1 MSESIRRVFRTP
13 TLACWLVSAWALVST
28 IIGMAHVVLEPI
40 PNDGALYAYISQQ
53 WLHGNIPYLDVW
65 EHKPPGVFALGSLVF
80 LIFPSTLTVLAIVE
94 GVFILSS
101 ILGIVLFIRQLGGS
115 WFSSSLAGVC
125 ASMACNS
132 FFYHDSNNLPEVYL
146 ILPVILSMYV
156 FIRAGLP
163 FNGKWVFLAGFFAGI
178 ASIFKPTGLIPY
190 IAQLAFLFLLWTWMK
205 RIDFKNFLISAM
217 TNSLGVCMAWLPFL
231 MYFEMYDGLLELF
244 DATLFYNVKY
254 GVASQ
259 EPFYV
264 IPFDIFENT
273 QILSSLVVSAVCGVG
288 ILTVHH
294 FFQREKT
301 TNYHVSEC
309 NILFFLPLVLLWNFG
324 DLCGALA
331 GGRNYTHYFLPL
343 TASLSVTAGM
353 VYAVAVDH
361 LPKNQNCTNIRAII
375 VCLLVGPLLCSQV
388 TDIGAMGRLMI
399 NPPSYTYAWKAVA
412 EQIKNR
418 RVSGDTLFIWDYL
431 PAIYF
436 DTQRKSPSKNLDA
449 RLLDVWEQDI
459 NEQQS
464 REIWTEL
471 WPDLLTAPPR
481 FVVDKVKNK
490 KEVQRGGNMYQQFRD
505 FLGGNYRLIYEN
517 YGHQLYERETS
528 MK

>member
-1 MSESIRRVFRTP
+1 MSENSRRMFRTP
-13 TLACWLVSAWALVST
+13 TLAYLLVSAWALLST
-28 IIGMAHVVLEPI
+28 IISMGHVALEPI

-65 EHKPPGVFALGSLVF
+65 EHKPPGVFALGALVF
-80 LIFPSTLTVLAIVE
+80 LIFPNTLTVLAFVE
-94 GVFILSS
+94 GAFILSS

-146 ILPVILSMYV
+146 ILPVILSMYC
-156 FIRAGLP
+156 FIKAGLP
-163 FNGKWVFLAGFFAGI
+163 FNGKWIFLAGFFAGI

-190 IAQLAFLFLLWTWMK
+190 IAQLAFLFLLWTWMQ
-205 RIDFKNFLISAM
+205 RINFKNFLMSTM

-259 EPFYV
+259 KPFYV
-264 IPFDIFENT
+264 IPFDILQNI
-273 QILSSLVVSAVCGVG
+273 QILSSLVVSALCGVG

-436 DTQRKSPSKNLDA
+436 DTQMKSPSKNLDA